1 MTSAG
6 SFSSAS
12 PQDLT
17 TELSWELTIPPE
29 VQRIV
34 QVKGKRS
41 SEHVHSQ
48 GRVMGDRSVLYKVW
62 RPPAAAQRGRA
73 GVRLCDWRRG
83 ELSVSFL
90 IPLSLTLLSVKWACE
105 ICPPPGV
112 VVITQ
117 DSTQWQAHGHYPAAI
132 TC

>member
-1 MTSAG
+1 MSSHSSRGSKGTFLMTSAG
-6 SFSSAS
+6 SFAP

-48 GRVMGDRSVLYKVW
+48 GRVMGDRSVLYKVRPAVW
-62 RPPAAAQRGRA
+62 RSAQQH
-73 GVRLCDWRRG
+73 GV
-83 ELSVSFL
+83 
-90 IPLSLTLLSVKWACE
+90 
-105 ICPPPGV
+105 
-112 VVITQ
+112 
-117 DSTQWQAHGHYPAAI
+117 
-132 TC
+132 

>member
-6 SFSSAS
+6 SFSSAP

-62 RPPAAAQRGRA
+62 RPPAAAQGPGWRPALRPAERGA
-73 GVRLCDWRRG
+73 FCQFFN
-83 ELSVSFL
+83 SFEPYF
-90 IPLSLTLLSVKWACE
+90 IVCE
-105 ICPPPGV
+105 MGL
-112 VVITQ
+112 
-117 DSTQWQAHGHYPAAI
+117 
-132 TC
+132 

>member
-1 MTSAG
+1 MAP
-6 SFSSAS
+6 

-48 GRVMGDRSVLYKVW
+48 GRVMGDRSVLYKV
-62 RPPAAAQRGRA
+62 RGGPGWGSGSA
-73 GVRLCDWRRG
+73 VGG
-83 ELSVSFL
+83 EGCFL
-90 IPLSLTLLSVKWACE
+90 RVF
-105 ICPPPGV
+105 
-112 VVITQ
+112 
-117 DSTQWQAHGHYPAAI
+117 
-132 TC
+132 

>member
-1 MTSAG
+1 MISAG
-6 SFSSAS
+6 SFSLAP

-48 GRVMGDRSVLYKVW
+48 GRVMGDRSVLYKV
-62 RPPAAAQRGRA
+62 RGGAGLGLQLCGRRRGRFL
-73 GVRLCDWRRG
+73 R
-83 ELSVSFL
+83 VS
-90 IPLSLTLLSVKWACE
+90 
-105 ICPPPGV
+105 
-112 VVITQ
+112 
-117 DSTQWQAHGHYPAAI
+117 
-132 TC
+132 

>member
-1 MTSAG
+1 MLALL
-6 SFSSAS
+6 AL

-34 QVKGKRS
+34 TVKGKRS

-62 RPPAAAQRGRA
+62 LCSRMPSRRA
-73 GVRLCDWRRG
+73 GVCILALGFG
-83 ELSVSFL
+83 ESFHLVSHL
-90 IPLSLTLLSVKWACE
+90 I
-105 ICPPPGV
+105 
-112 VVITQ
+112 
-117 DSTQWQAHGHYPAAI
+117 
-132 TC
+132 